1 MCVCV
6 CVVFCV
12 CFVFLDNLLSFVLQF
27 AFFQCEEKRRKH
39 KLTLLD
45 VSEIGSGLEILA
57 GVKF

>member
-6 CVVFCV
+6 FSFLFCSKII
-12 CFVFLDNLLSFVLQF
+12 FSVLF
-27 AFFQCEEKRRKH
+27 CGVLFSKCEERRRKH

-57 GVKF
+57 GVKFS